1 MYELPTSIML
11 NGQSF
16 AVRNRGDFRT
26 VLDCMK
32 ALEDPDLTKEER
44 IIAAL
49 IIFYEDLNGIEDLGK
64 LPDVVEAFKEMTKFF
79 NCGGDSVG
87 AKTPY
92 KLVDWEKDSVLLYS
106 AINNVAQKEIR
117 SEPYVHWWTFMGYY
131 LAIGECSFSTVV
143 SIRNKRARGKKLEK
157 HESQFVR
164 DNPEYFWNTKTVEEQ
179 ELEAE
184 LLKIWNNGGST
195 NG

>member
-32 ALEDPDLTKEER
+32 ALEDPELTKEER
-44 IIAAL
+44 IVAAL

-117 SEPYVHWWTFMGYY
+117 LEPYVHWWTFMGYY